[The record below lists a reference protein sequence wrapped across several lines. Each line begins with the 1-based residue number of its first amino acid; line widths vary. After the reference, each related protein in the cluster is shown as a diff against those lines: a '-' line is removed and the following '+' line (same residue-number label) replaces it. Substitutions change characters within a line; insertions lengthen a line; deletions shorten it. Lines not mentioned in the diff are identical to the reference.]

1 MQRASRMPKV
11 LVYTDNDSFS
21 GCENMIAVLMNDA
34 HFRDKCNTV
43 LYYRK
48 SALYE
53 EGLADRLDSLIS
65 CKGLPLIAMRRSKLP
80 LAIRNK
86 FFARVTLRLMSIFLM
101 PVTFIFNALML
112 AAHFLS
118 SGKDTIIINNGGYP
132 GAQGCLQAAL
142 VARLLGFRKIIMV
155 VNNTAQPP
163 KGFFK
168 ILGKLYDTMVF
179 WSVDKIITG
188 SEITGLA
195 LRRTRGLESSKSL
208 VIPNGIN
215 AGRFE
220 AVHVAGRRT
229 KVFKSGNSI
238 NYSIIGLHESRKG
251 HLVLLKALKD
261 IVSRRPDLYDRIKVS
276 IEGQGD
282 LSKVLEKFVDE
293 NNLSASVVFHKH
305 VENISRF
312 YMNTDVLI
320 HPSLFS
326 EDLPNVISEAML
338 FGIPTIGSNIA
349 GIPSQISDGINGF
362 LLKPGDHIALS
373 ERMEMF
379 LDNSEI
385 LSAMSKECVAKF
397 NMKFSSDVA
406 VDRYIDLIEENK

>member
-1 MQRASRMPKV
+1 MPKV
-11 LVYTDNDSFS
+11 LLYTDSDFFA
-21 GCENMIAVLMNDA
+21 GCENMIGILMNDA
-34 HFRDKCNTV
+34 QFRHRYDSV

-53 EGLADRLDSLIS
+53 EGLSGRLDSLTS
-65 CKGLPLIAMRRSKLP
+65 CKGLPLIALRRSILP
-80 LAIRNK
+80 LVIRNNI
-86 FFARVTLRLMSIFLM
+86 FFRVTLRLISIVLM
-101 PVTFIFNALML
+101 PVTFIFNALLL

-132 GAQGCLQAAL
+132 GAQSCRQAAL
-142 VARLLGFRKIIMV
+142 VARLVGFRKIIMV
-155 VNNTAQPP
+155 VNNAAQPP

-168 ILGKLYDTMVF
+168 ILGKLYDTILF
-179 WSVDKIITG
+179 WSVNKIITG

-195 LRRTRGLESSKSL
+195 LRHTRGLVCSKSL

-215 AGRFE
+215 ADRFE
-220 AVHVAGRRT
+220 AAHVAGRRA
-229 KVFKSGNSI
+229 KVFNSGNSI
-238 NYSIIGLHESRKG
+238 NFSIVGLHESRKG
-251 HLVLLKALKD
+251 HLVLLKALKE
-261 IVSRRPDLYDRIKVS
+261 VTSRRPDLHHRIKVS

-282 LSKVLEKFVDE
+282 LTKVLANFVDE

-312 YMNTDVLI
+312 YMDTDVLI

-373 ERMEMF
+373 QRMETF

-385 LSAMSKECVAKF
+385 LNAMSKECVAKF
-397 NMKFSSDVA
+397 NTEFSSDIA
-406 VDRYIDLIEENK
+406 VGRYIDLIGGGK